1 MKKIMLMIVAVVMT
15 MFCVFSVAGC
25 NQDPTPGPDDEE
37 PNPNESQIQFALR
50 TDSITN
56 EEYYA
61 AVGVTD
67 EAIVNLVIPET
78 YQGKEVRAIE
88 AIPEQGGY
96 GFNGNKNI
104 VSITVPKTIKN
115 IKVSA
120 LNGLTS
126 LKTVN
131 WNAEDAYISMVG
143 APTKN
148 DRLFQGSK
156 VEKLVIGKDVKV
168 MPELFPKDDWSRSYI
183 EELVV
188 PDTLER
194 FDGSVWSR
202 KVINVKVSSFD
213 KWVDLYTAKDGR
225 GTSAFINDKINLYV
239 DGNS

>member
-88 AIPEQGGY
+88 AIP
-96 GFNGNKNI
+96 NRA
-104 VSITVPKTIKN
+104 VMDLTATKT
-115 IKVSA
+115 SFR
-120 LNGLTS
+120 LQCLR
-126 LKTVN
+126 LLR
-131 WNAEDAYISMVG
+131 IS
-143 APTKN
+143 K
-148 DRLFQGSK
+148 
-156 VEKLVIGKDVKV
+156 
-168 MPELFPKDDWSRSYI
+168 
-183 EELVV
+183 
-188 PDTLER
+188 
-194 FDGSVWSR
+194 
-202 KVINVKVSSFD
+202 
-213 KWVDLYTAKDGR
+213 
-225 GTSAFINDKINLYV
+225 
-239 DGNS
+239 

>member
-15 MFCVFSVAGC
+15 MFCIFSVAGC
-25 NQDPTPGPDDEE
+25 NQDPTPGPDGEE

-104 VSITVPKTIKN
+104 VSITVPKT
-115 IKVSA
+115 
-120 LNGLTS
+120 LR
-126 LKTVN
+126 
-131 WNAEDAYISMVG
+131 IS
-143 APTKN
+143 K
-148 DRLFQGSK
+148 
-156 VEKLVIGKDVKV
+156 
-168 MPELFPKDDWSRSYI
+168 
-183 EELVV
+183 
-188 PDTLER
+188 
-194 FDGSVWSR
+194 
-202 KVINVKVSSFD
+202 
-213 KWVDLYTAKDGR
+213 
-225 GTSAFINDKINLYV
+225 
-239 DGNS
+239 